1 MIFSASYDGEVA
13 IFDRDIHGDFNI
25 YRNISMKKMNSTSN
39 ITALCYQHS
48 RYTLMV
54 GTSSGEIIFVDID
67 KNKMISKCETKA
79 GDVEKFISLEESH
92 ILLSFSR
99 KTEVFGIFLPPHS
112 KKFKPSCHLVS

>member
-1 MIFSASYDGEVA
+1 MKNLYKHKNSVTTILVEELKESKMIFSASYDGEIA

-67 KNKMISKCETKA
+67 KNKMISKC
-79 GDVEKFISLEESH
+79 
-92 ILLSFSR
+92 
-99 KTEVFGIFLPPHS
+99 
-112 KKFKPSCHLVS
+112 